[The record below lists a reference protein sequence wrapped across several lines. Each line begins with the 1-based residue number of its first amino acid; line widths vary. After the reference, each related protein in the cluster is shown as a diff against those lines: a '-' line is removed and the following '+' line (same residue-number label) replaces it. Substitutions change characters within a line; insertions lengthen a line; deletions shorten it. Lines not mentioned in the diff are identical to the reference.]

1 MSHSGWKAITNRNDK
16 HLEWYI
22 DCYFIW
28 KKKDLNLGTT
38 ILVCRFFLEARF
50 PRCTL
55 NWWWG
60 RISRNCTS
68 YLYSII
74 CTQSW
79 LWHEWQSRSLKPFR
93 QLFSSQAMQLNWVIF
108 AVVAIVVF
116 DSGGRVEKLITIF
129 TDGSPYS
136 FVAPFRRDR
145 SSRTVHTGK
154 KWWVVNSIQSSSLK
168 IEHLQ
173 NRLSYDH

>member
-1 MSHSGWKAITNRNDK
+1 
-16 HLEWYI
+16 
-22 DCYFIW
+22 
-28 KKKDLNLGTT
+28 
-38 ILVCRFFLEARF
+38 
-50 PRCTL
+50 
-55 NWWWG
+55 
-60 RISRNCTS
+60 
-68 YLYSII
+68 
-74 CTQSW
+74 
-79 LWHEWQSRSLKPFR
+79 
-93 QLFSSQAMQLNWVIF
+93 MQLNWVIF

-173 NRLSYDH
+173 NRLSYDY